1 MVESCPK
8 DSPGQQAQTLLEA
21 AKAMSCQCTGHPSQ
35 AQWEVAVANL
45 RAAIAREEAKASY
58 VSEADVSDYWS
69 DRAQQAEAS
78 AAWHK
83 AESERLSAE
92 LALTRNQLTL
102 AVERSERLSG
112 QLAGCHY
119 DLGEARKQRQRAE
132 KAEAECSEQR
142 ARAESGEDRNRD
154 LSEKLIAAHGK
165 THAESER
172 AKKTESELATAKADT
187 RAKAQNELRSIERAL
202 CSADVLNKFASM
214 PRDAYSC
221 HVHNTIETAISALR
235 DDAATPPYSPP
246 FEGDP
251 KACAF
256 KPSEPKVG
264 IVRDPVTGWT
274 FDTMRQQFD
283 AARTTVRVLAAELV
297 AARQQ
302 IAGTNGFEAKEGG

>member
-1 MVESCPK
+1 M
-8 DSPGQQAQTLLEA
+8 
-21 AKAMSCQCTGHPSQ
+21 
-35 AQWEVAVANL
+35 ANL

-92 LALTRNQLTL
+92 LAK
-102 AVERSERLSG
+102 EREYKEAFRD
-112 QLAGCHY
+112 
-119 DLGEARKQRQRAE
+119 DLNGVRAALHAAPGETATGTAMFLRQRAE
-132 KAEAECSEQR
+132 KAEAECSEQL

-172 AKKTESELATAKADT
+172 AKKAEAELAKVRSFLS
-187 RAKAQNELRSIERAL
+187 RAQGISETLSAEDAVNAAQGIIN
-202 CSADVLNKFASM
+202 
-214 PRDAYSC
+214 RDAGQFARLGYPTPMN
-221 HVHNTIETAISALR
+221 VGKVLPLVVDELLR
-235 DDAATPPYSPP
+235 LRADAATPPYSPP

-256 KPSEPKVG
+256 KPAEPKVG

-302 IAGTNGFEAKEGG
+302 IAGTKGFDGAAGSA